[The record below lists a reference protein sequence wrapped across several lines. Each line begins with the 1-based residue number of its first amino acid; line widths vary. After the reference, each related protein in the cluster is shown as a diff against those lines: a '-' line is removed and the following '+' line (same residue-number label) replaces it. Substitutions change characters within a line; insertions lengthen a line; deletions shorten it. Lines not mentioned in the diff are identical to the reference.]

1 MPNASELALFAL
13 IVEAKS
19 FNKAAKLAEISPAAL
34 SKRLSKLEKDLEIQ
48 LLYRTTRRLS
58 LTEAGEIL
66 YGHVKDIN
74 NQVSDAVSAV
84 SNFSE
89 GLTGTIKMTVPT
101 ISGELILAEAVADFC
116 QLHPNLT
123 IEMRLENEFVDLI
136 KEGQDLAIR
145 TGVLSDSSLIAKHLL
160 DSNWMVCCAPTYI
173 EKFGKPQTPEGLT
186 THNCMAYTYQNK
198 GAYEWYF
205 SQGEQ
210 EAYVRISGNFATNN
224 SQALRKAALAG
235 YGIVY
240 VPRCCVYEDI
250 QQGDLVPLLAD
261 YNPRKLGIY
270 AVYPYTRHQPHK
282 IALLIEHLKQAY
294 QTKAEYF

>member
-19 FNKAAKLAEISPAAL
+19 FNKAAKLADISPAAL
-34 SKRLSKLEKDLEIQ
+34 SKRLSKLEKELEIQ

-66 YGHVKDIN
+66 YGHAKDIN
-74 NQVSDAVSAV
+74 NQVIDAISAV

-160 DSNWMVCCAPTYI
+160 DSNWMVCCAPKYI
-173 EKFGKPQTPEGLT
+173 KKFGEPKTPQALT
-186 THNCMAYTYQNK
+186 KHNCMAYTYQNK

-210 EAYVRISGNFATNN
+210 ELYVKISGNFATNN

-250 QQGDLVPLLAD
+250 EKGDLVPLLTD
-261 YNPRKLGIY
+261 FSPRKLGIY
-270 AVYPYTRHQPHK
+270 AVYPYTRHQPQK
-282 IALLIEHLKQAY
+282 IRLLIEHLKQAY
-294 QTKAEYF
+294 LTKSEYF

>member
-34 SKRLSKLEKDLEIQ
+34 SKRLSKLEKELEIQ

-74 NQVSDAVSAV
+74 NQVSDAVSAI

-145 TGVLSDSSLIAKHLL
+145 TGVLSDSSLIAKPLL
-160 DSNWMVCCAPTYI
+160 DSNWMVCCAPKYI
-173 EKFGKPQTPEGLT
+173 KKFGKPKTPEALT
-186 THNCMAYTYQNK
+186 SHNCMAYTYQNK

-210 EAYVRISGNFATNN
+210 ETYVRISGNFATNN

-250 QQGDLVPLLAD
+250 QQGILVPLLTD
-261 YNPRKLGIY
+261 YSPRKLGIY
-270 AVYPYTRHQPHK
+270 AVYPYTRHQPQK
-282 IALLIEHLKQAY
+282 IRLLIEHLKQAY
-294 QTKAEYF
+294 LTKAEYF

>member
-19 FNKAAKLAEISPAAL
+19 FNKAAKLADISPAAL
-34 SKRLSKLEKDLEIQ
+34 SKRLSKLEKELEIQ

-66 YGHVKDIN
+66 YGHAKDIN
-74 NQVSDAVSAV
+74 NQVIDAISAV

-160 DSNWMVCCAPTYI
+160 DSNWIVCCAPKYI
-173 EKFGKPQTPEGLT
+173 KKFGEPKTPQALT
-186 THNCMAYTYQNK
+186 KHNCMAYTYQNK

-210 EAYVRISGNFATNN
+210 ELYVKISGNFATNN

-250 QQGDLVPLLAD
+250 EKGDLVPLLTGFS
-261 YNPRKLGIY
+261 PRKLGIY
-270 AVYPYTRHQPHK
+270 AVYPYTRHQPLK
-282 IALLIEHLKQAY
+282 IRLLIEHLKQAY
-294 QTKAEYF
+294 LTKAEYF

>member
-19 FNKAAKLAEISPAAL
+19 FNKAAKLADISPAAL

-116 QLHPNLT
+116 QMHPNLT

-136 KEGQDLAIR
+136 KEGQDFAIR
-145 TGVLSDSSLIAKHLL
+145 TGVLSDSSLIAKPLL
-160 DSNWMVCCAPTYI
+160 DSNWMVCCAPSYLA
-173 EKFGKPQTPEGLT
+173 KFGKPNSPQELSK
-186 THNCMAYTYQNK
+186 HNCMAYTYQNK
-198 GAYEWYF
+198 GAFDWYF
-205 SQGEQ
+205 SQGQQ
-210 EAYVRISGNFATNN
+210 EFYVRISGNFATNN
-224 SQALRKAALAG
+224 SQGLRKAALAG

-240 VPRCCVYEDI
+240 VPRCCVFEDI
-250 QQGDLVPLLAD
+250 QKGDLVPLLTD
-261 YNPRKLGIY
+261 YSPRKLGIY
-270 AVYPYTRHQPHK
+270 AVYPYTRHQPQK
-282 IALLIEHLKQAY
+282 IRLLIEHIKSAYLK
-294 QTKAEYF
+294 KAEYF